1 MTLPESGNLLSG
13 YFCWCHSCQG
23 PPQA

>member
-1 MTLPESGNLLSG
+1 MTLPESGDLLSG
-13 YFCWCHSCQG
+13 CFCWCHSCQG